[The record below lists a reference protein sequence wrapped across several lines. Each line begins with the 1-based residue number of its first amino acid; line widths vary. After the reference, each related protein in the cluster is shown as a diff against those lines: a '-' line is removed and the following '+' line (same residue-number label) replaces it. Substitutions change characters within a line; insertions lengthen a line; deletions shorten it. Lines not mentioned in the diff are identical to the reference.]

1 MKIRMTKEIIFAWVL
16 AACFWLLCF
25 YSMTVKHRPAATEAF
40 LAIFAILTTGAAA
53 MQTLRGY

>member
-1 MKIRMTKEIIFAWVL
+1 MTKEIIFAWVL